1 MTKKIIVLIIL
12 ICHSSI
18 FIGQRRYSQNSHVNI
33 ETRSLEYKYIIDY
46 TFKNHWN
53 ELQEL
58 SVSLNKRKA
67 DSDIQKFGIPDSMFD
82 RYVENKEVVDKR
94 NAILKEGLYKR
105 DGNTLVV
112 DYSSLVNY
120 FRNTFIPISD
130 YLIEYLKS
138 TRRDNRRNRIEI
150 AMKFVQDI
158 PYGLPYEKR
167 VRSKY
172 GGYKYDDGIF
182 APNEVLIKGYGDC
195 DSKTFLFACIV
206 SHMINPDDIIFVRGD
221 NHILSAIKSTKI
233 SGGKYFKYEGGNY
246 YICET
251 AGPGRPMFGERKKKI
266 GKATI
271 YPLNL

>member
-1 MTKKIIVLIIL
+1 MKNIIIL
-12 ICHSSI
+12 ILLPVLC
-18 FIGQRRYSQNSHVNI
+18 FGQKKYSKNKHVIINTKVKSNSYNI
-33 ETRSLEYKYIIDY
+33 NYV
-46 TFKNHWN
+46 FKNQWN

-58 SVSLNKRKA
+58 SFNLNKEKS
-67 DSDIQKFGIPDSMFD
+67 DFDIQKFGIPDNMFD
-82 RYVENKEVVDKR
+82 RYIESKEVVEKR
-94 NAILKEGLYKR
+94 NAILREGFYKR

-112 DYSSLVNY
+112 DYNSLVKY
-120 FRNTFIPISD
+120 YRNTFKPISD

-138 TRRDNRRNRIEI
+138 SRRDNRRNRIEI

-167 VRSKY
+167 VQSKY

-206 SHMINPDDIIFVRGD
+206 SHMIKTNDIIFVRGD
-221 NHILSAIKSTKI
+221 NHILSAIKFPKI
-233 SGGKYFKYEGGNY
+233 SGGKYFKYEGGSY

-266 GKATI
+266 GKAII
-271 YPLNL
+271 YPLAL

>member
-1 MTKKIIVLIIL
+1 M
-12 ICHSSI
+12 
-18 FIGQRRYSQNSHVNI
+18 
-33 ETRSLEYKYIIDY
+33 
-46 TFKNHWN
+46 
-53 ELQEL
+53 

-138 TRRDNRRNRIEI
+138 TRRDNRQNRIEI

-167 VRSKY
+167 VRSKH

-182 APNEVLIKGYGDC
+182 D
-195 DSKTFLFACIV
+195 
-206 SHMINPDDIIFVRGD
+206 
-221 NHILSAIKSTKI
+221 
-233 SGGKYFKYEGGNY
+233 
-246 YICET
+246 
-251 AGPGRPMFGERKKKI
+251 
-266 GKATI
+266 
-271 YPLNL
+271 